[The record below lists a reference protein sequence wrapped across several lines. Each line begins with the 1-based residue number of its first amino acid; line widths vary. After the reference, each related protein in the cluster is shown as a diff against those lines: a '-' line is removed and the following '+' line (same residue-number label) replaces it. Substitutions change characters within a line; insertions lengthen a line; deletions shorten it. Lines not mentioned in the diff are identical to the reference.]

1 MSEQLKV
8 MRRSL
13 SEPAGNGNAGLASNF
28 LDLAHV
34 KLKPGGVLA
43 LVLPASFAQ
52 GESWSDAR
60 ALLSIHYQDIVIVTL
75 ANTGKN
81 DRAFS
86 ADTGM
91 AEVLVVREEEG

>member
-1 MSEQLKV
+1 MYW
-8 MRRSL
+8 
-13 SEPAGNGNAGLASNF
+13 P
-28 LDLAHV
+28 
-34 KLKPGGVLA
+34 

-60 ALLSIHYQDIVIVTL
+60 ALLSKHYQDLVVVTL

-91 AEVLVVREEEG
+91 AEVLVVAKKKDGTILQKAIKKIIQTKFNSQT